1 MRLYLS
7 MTRSRICARR
17 KYIPPLFLSFLFS
30 KPYYYVNTWLAQG
43 LVSTRGR
50 FNVVSTHLYNNVYT
64 YKRYVQL
71 NISAWFIELSKNA
84 GSSQSSWRTL
94 ILDSY
99 PRATLTH
106 FSLQI
111 SVPLLRFFLLLTS
124 FRIEWIF
131 RGKMDKRVNYR
142 NRESDWNSRNDCP
155 FNSFVYVTRKISET
169 KARVRGGGE
178 EEEGDQDG
186 ISMTADRLGELRQI
200 HLSFA
205 LQTDSADRSD
215 RICRYFK

>member
-1 MRLYLS
+1 MFSLRSNRWRYKVLEQKRLEINFSFLARYIHSYRTREIPRAPSLPRLFRYNVTMRLYLS

-17 KYIPPLFLSFLFS
+17 KYIPSLFLSFLFS

-50 FNVVSTHLYNNVYT
+50 FNVVSTHLYNSVYT

-111 SVPLLRFFLLLTS
+111 SVPLLRFFLLLIRS
-124 FRIEWIF
+124 NR
-131 RGKMDKRVNYR
+131 MD
-142 NRESDWNSRNDCP
+142 
-155 FNSFVYVTRKISET
+155 IS
-169 KARVRGGGE
+169 GQNG
-178 EEEGDQDG
+178 
-186 ISMTADRLGELRQI
+186 
-200 HLSFA
+200 
-205 LQTDSADRSD
+205 
-215 RICRYFK
+215 